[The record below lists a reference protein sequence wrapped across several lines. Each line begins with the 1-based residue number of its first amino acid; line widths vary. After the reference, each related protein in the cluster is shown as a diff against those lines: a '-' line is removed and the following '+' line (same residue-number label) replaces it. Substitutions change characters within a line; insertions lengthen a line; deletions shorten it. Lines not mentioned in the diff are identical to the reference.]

1 MTDAADLDAG
11 TVVVDREADRR
22 DRDEAVVVNTP
33 PVAAVAWEIGDETVA
48 EYPGNEAYPADD
60 PVAVVVYREAFDR
73 RGRDPDS
80 VDDQLPLADLEL
92 PHYAF
97 PASRLRVVERR
108 REDEEDHDA
117 DANEDAPA
125 DEGETPGDAE
135 GGPGPGPRHGRDTLA
150 DAPED
155 LAAIAAAVRERNVDD
170 VTVDRDEEVVRVEKL
185 GFTLTVMRDGSV
197 TDSGAFADAL
207 SDVAQAALEELDDE
221 TDEEGVVA

>member
-1 MTDAADLDAG
+1 MPDTADLDAG

-60 PVAVVVYREAFDR
+60 PVVCVVYREAFDR

-97 PASRLRVVERR
+97 PASRLRVVES
-108 REDEEDHDA
+108 RESTEEDHDA
-117 DANEDAPA
+117 DANEDAD

-135 GGPGPGPRHGRDTLA
+135 EDPGPGPRHGRDTLA

-197 TDSGAFADAL
+197 TDSGAFAGAL
-207 SDVAQAALEELDDE
+207 ADVAQAALEELDDE
-221 TDEEGVVA
+221 RDEEGVVA